1 MHSVKSWALRSALVV
16 TLALAATCSSPTT
29 PTPPPPPPPP
39 PVALPPALFCVDG
52 VSRATGNAAGMA
64 INFDTP
70 ALTGGQGSVTVTCS
84 PQSGEMFPI
93 GTTEVTCKATDTIN
107 RTSECRFNVTV
118 SKLAELSRT
127 KYLAFGDSITAGEVT
142 FPVGPTSFH
151 GADVINKQVVVPSAA
166 YPTVLLSTLQGRYA
180 SQASSIVVV
189 NAGLGGERTINA
201 RARFLQ
207 ALNTH
212 NPEVVLLWHGH
223 NDIPGGQDGA
233 ASSAANELR
242 VMTSE
247 ARLRGMRVFLATLSP
262 PRPSGNKAIGQI
274 YIDDFNN
281 RIRAVAASEG
291 AVLVDIYGALL
302 PDVTRWVGVDGL
314 HPNEAGYSK
323 VAEVFFQAIQANF
336 EVR

>member
-39 PVALPPALFCVDG
+39 PVANPPTLECVEG
-52 VSRATGNAAGMA
+52 VSRATVNAAGMA
-64 INFDTP
+64 VSFDTP
-70 ALTGGQGSVTVTCS
+70 PVTGGQGSVNVVCS
-84 PQSGEMFPI
+84 PPSGETFPI
-93 GTTEVTCKATDTIN
+93 GTTEVKCTATDTLN
-107 RTSECRFNVTV
+107 RTGECSFNVTV
-118 SKLAELSRT
+118 SKLATLSRT
-127 KYLAFGDSITAGEVT
+127 RYLAFGDSITAGEVT
-142 FPVGPTSFH
+142 FPLGSLAH
-151 GADVINKQVVVPSAA
+151 GAGTITKQVVVPSAA
-166 YPTVLLSTLQGRYA
+166 YPTVLLQNLQGRYA
-180 SQASSIVVV
+180 SQADAIIVA
-189 NAGLGGERTINA
+189 NYGLGGERTVNA
-201 RARFLQ
+201 RARFFS
-207 ALNTH
+207 ALNIVR
-212 NPEVVLLWHGH
+212 PEVVLLWHGH

-233 ASSAANELR
+233 ASGAANELR
-242 VMTSE
+242 VMASE

-323 VAEVFFQAIQANF
+323 IAEVFFQAIQANF